1 MTQGTDLDAII
12 HGSPL
17 TGNDAWW
24 NEEADEVEGYDFI
37 KDAALFA
44 LVGVPF
50 KIYRLT
56 FRPGIQQKGCEWR
69 NDYVSS
75 ELRIAPEP
83 VIRAQID
90 RILSRRDDEFMAGKS
105 FPVPG
110 EMLGIN
116 NGSTGFYRQCVQY
129 LTLKDYIKF
138 PEEWMDRLPEE
149 GKKNECLFDL
159 PSTIFVPTDA
169 AVRQGVAEYGY
180 TSSGEH
186 TNVFHLPKPI
196 SCMRGLRYSHYDNEF
211 TDADG
216 AFTWYIA

>member
-17 TGNDAWW
+17 AVNDQWW
-24 NEEADEVEGYDFI
+24 GEESDEVEGYDFI

-44 LVGVPF
+44 LVGIPLR
-50 KIYRLT
+50 IYRIT
-56 FRPGIQQKGCEWR
+56 FRPGIQQRGCDWR
-69 NDYVSS
+69 NDYVSA
-75 ELRIAPEP
+75 ELRIAPES

-90 RILSRRDDEFMAGKS
+90 RIMSRRNDEFMQGKP

-110 EMLGIN
+110 EMLGVN

-129 LTLKDYIKF
+129 LTLKEFITFTD
-138 PEEWMDRLPEE
+138 EDREALPEE
-149 GKKNECLFDL
+149 GRKNECLFDL
-159 PSTIFVPTDA
+159 PSTRFIPTDA
-169 AVRQGVAEYGY
+169 ALREGIAEYRFTPTGD
-180 TSSGEH
+180 H
-186 TNVFHLPKPI
+186 ANMFHLPKPI
-196 SCMRGLRYSHYDNEF
+196 SCLRGLRYSHYDNEF

>member
-1 MTQGTDLDAII
+1 MTQGTDLDAIL

-17 TGNDAWW
+17 TANDEWW

-44 LVGVPF
+44 LVGIPL

-83 VIRAQID
+83 IIRAQID
-90 RILSRRDDEFMAGKS
+90 RILSRRSDNLMQGKP
-105 FPVPG
+105 FPIPG
-110 EMLGIN
+110 EMLGVN

-129 LTLKDYIKF
+129 LLLKDFITIPDQYR
-138 PEEWMDRLPEE
+138 EALSEE
-149 GKKNECLFDL
+149 GRKNECIYDL
-159 PSTIFVPTDA
+159 PSTIFEPTED
-169 AVRQGVAEYGY
+169 AVRQRIAEYRY
-180 TSSGEH
+180 TPAGEH
-186 TNVFHLPKPI
+186 ANTFNLPKPI
-196 SCMRGLRYSHYDNEF
+196 SCLRGLRYSHYDNEF
-211 TDADG
+211 TDSDG